1 MKFKATTTIPGMR
14 EPFVDW
20 YEAETIEQ
28 AKEKYDADALIHLSA
43 RARSESTVTIEA
55 AQ

>member
-28 AKEKYDADALIHLSA
+28 AKASYDADALIHLSA
-43 RARSESTVTIEA
+43 QARAESDVKIEV